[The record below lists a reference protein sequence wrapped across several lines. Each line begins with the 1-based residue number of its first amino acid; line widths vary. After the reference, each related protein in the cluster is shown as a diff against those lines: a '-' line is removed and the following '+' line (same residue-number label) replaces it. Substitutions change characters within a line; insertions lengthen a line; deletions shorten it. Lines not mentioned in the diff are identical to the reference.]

1 MVTEK
6 ISHQKIAI
14 RTAIALLIMTVIIFL
29 LNSWSN
35 IKLSF
40 DGNTPPLSDWFSYI
54 TKPSTIILLLGFGAF
69 FYYRDWVRQRELIK
83 NEKEIA
89 AKHQSWIDE
98 K

>member
-1 MVTEK
+1 MEAK
-6 ISHQKIAI
+6 ISHQKILI
-14 RTAIALLIMTVIIFL
+14 RALISLLMMAAIIFL

-40 DGNTPPLSDWFSYI
+40 DGNTPPLSNWISYI
-54 TKPSTIILLLGFGAF
+54 SKPSTIISLLGFGAF
-69 FYYRDWVRQRELIK
+69 FYYRDWVRQKELIK